1 MTTVAIGPDPGAAGG
16 PALLETF
23 RRAGVLSGPDVRIA
37 TRLGRLAGDDDPTV
51 LLAVALALR
60 GPRYGHVCVDL
71 PHVAATVAIEP
82 PPGVP
87 DGPHEG
93 STSGEVASLPWP
105 EPPAW
110 ASRLRASPLVRSAGS
125 GATPLVLE
133 GGRLYLDRYWTYER
147 LLAGSLQERAVQPAA
162 GATSPDAKVAGWLDQ
177 LFGSSA
183 QLDRQRLAAAVAL
196 GRRLTV
202 IAGGPGTGKTY
213 TVARVLA
220 LLHLANRADPQARPL
235 RAALAAPTGKAA
247 ARLQDALREALAAL
261 ELDDEVHEAMAR
273 TPASTIHRLLGV
285 HPGSAT
291 RFRHDARQPLP
302 HDLVIVD
309 EASMVSLPLMAKLV
323 AAVRPEARLILLGDR
338 DQLASVEAGAAF
350 GDLCGPD
357 GSRPVLRLSRPAV
370 TSLVPLVGDALEQA
384 CVPVPQ
390 PGIWDAIVR
399 LDRNRRQEGALELVE
414 LTAAIQ
420 RLGADPVGPV
430 VEQLRGTRAQRGRG
444 ASVRLLEPD
453 TGGQVAIDLLDE
465 VAAAYRPTVERA
477 LDGGDP
483 ASILRGLDE
492 VRVLC
497 ARRRGPD
504 GVEAWNA
511 AIEGRLARQLP
522 GFRPEQRWAVGRPL
536 LITQNDPAV
545 RLFNGDIGMLL
556 PDPGDP
562 RQVVAAFW
570 AADGSVR
577 TLRPTR
583 LPACEATFALTIHKS
598 QGSQFRHAVVVLGTQ
613 PSPLLTRELLYTG
626 VTRATQ
632 RVTVHA
638 PAAIVEAALARPIQ
652 RSSGLQ
658 GRLWGAGT

>member
-1 MTTVAIGPDPGAAGG
+1 V
-16 PALLETF
+16 
-23 RRAGVLSGPDVRIA
+23 
-37 TRLGRLAGDDDPTV
+37 
-51 LLAVALALR
+51 
-60 GPRYGHVCVDL
+60 
-71 PHVAATVAIEP
+71 
-82 PPGVP
+82 
-87 DGPHEG
+87 
-93 STSGEVASLPWP
+93 
-105 EPPAW
+105 
-110 ASRLRASPLVRSAGS
+110 
-125 GATPLVLE
+125 
-133 GGRLYLDRYWTYER
+133 
-147 LLAGSLQERAVQPAA
+147 
-162 GATSPDAKVAGWLDQ
+162 WL
-177 LFGSSA
+177 F
-183 QLDRQRLAAAVAL
+183 
-196 GRRLTV
+196 
-202 IAGGPGTGKTY
+202 
-213 TVARVLA
+213 
-220 LLHLANRADPQARPL
+220 
-235 RAALAAPTGKAA
+235 
-247 ARLQDALREALAAL
+247 
-261 ELDDEVHEAMAR
+261 
-273 TPASTIHRLLGV
+273 
-285 HPGSAT
+285 
-291 RFRHDARQPLP
+291 
-302 HDLVIVD
+302 
-309 EASMVSLPLMAKLV
+309 
-323 AAVRPEARLILLGDR
+323 
-338 DQLASVEAGAAF
+338 
-350 GDLCGPD
+350 
-357 GSRPVLRLSRPAV
+357 
-370 TSLVPLVGDALEQA
+370 
-384 CVPVPQ
+384 
-390 PGIWDAIVR
+390 
-399 LDRNRRQEGALELVE
+399 
-414 LTAAIQ
+414 
-420 RLGADPVGPV
+420 
-430 VEQLRGTRAQRGRG
+430 
-444 ASVRLLEPD
+444 EPD

-465 VAAAYRPTVERA
+465 VTAAYRPTVERA